1 MRLWD
6 RRVAEA
12 QRNTSSEHR
21 DDQKSNLFYA
31 TAQNLSGV
39 LSSLEAQKDLQYTLA
54 GLFDSKE
61 PQTYFSYADIPI
73 FGQSSH
79 PSAIA
84 NPTYLVS
91 PRGTTLR
98 THAVPQKA
106 GGVCF
111 AISQRLN
118 DDTIIFS
125 HGGWYGSDVILHGRT
140 GTISNSVTSKNLYN
154 FFAKPFRERF
164 EKVQEFYVGTEALN
178 RGKVGVRLTIGASP
192 PVEFD
197 LRI

>member
-1 MRLWD
+1 MS
-6 RRVAEA
+6 
-12 QRNTSSEHR
+12 RN
-21 DDQKSNLFYA
+21 QLLFYA
-31 TAQNLSGV
+31 TKQDLAPL
-39 LSSLEAQKDLQYTLA
+39 LSSLEVQQDLQYTLT
-54 GLFDSKE
+54 GLFDVNQ
-61 PQTYFSYADIPI
+61 PQTYFSYADIPN
-73 FGQSSH
+73 FGQASH
-79 PSAIA
+79 PNAIA

-98 THAVPQKA
+98 TQAVPQKA

-111 AISQRLN
+111 AISQQLN

-125 HGGWYGSDVILHGRT
+125 PGGWYGSDVILYGRT

-164 EKVQEFYVGTEALN
+164 EKVQEFYVGPEALN
-178 RGKVGVRLTIGASP
+178 RGKVGVRLTIGASS
-192 PVEFD
+192 PVEFE